1 MKLLNTIASAVALMV
16 ATMTCSFAATEIDEK
31 DFGPTYGSM
40 VADTIVGKP
49 LGALAVVG
57 GVVTAIASMPFTIYN
72 DEIDQVERK
81 LILEP
86 LAALDR
92 CLGCTPAE
100 DQYFRSQRPN
110 NDQVRVTVDGPSEI
124 LINTNQKVVV
134 KTP

>member
-1 MKLLNTIASAVALMV
+1 MERHHLATIGHL
-16 ATMTCSFAATEIDEK
+16 K
-31 DFGPTYGSM
+31 N
-40 VADTIVGKP
+40 
-49 LGALAVVG
+49 LAVCL
-57 GVVTAIASMPFTIYN
+57 
-72 DEIDQVERK
+72 VERK

-110 NDQVRVTVDGPSEI
+110 NNQVRVTVDGPSEI
-124 LINTNQKVVV
+124 LIDTNQKVVV

>member
-1 MKLLNTIASAVALMV
+1 MKLSKKIALATALTVASTTGSV
-16 ATMTCSFAATEIDEK
+16 AATEIDEK

-40 VADTIVGKP
+40 VVDTFVGKP

-57 GVVTAIASMPFTIYN
+57 GIVTAIASMPFTINN

-100 DQYFRSQRPN
+100 DQYFRSHRAN
-110 NDQVRVTVDGPSEI
+110 NNQVRVMVDGPSEI
-124 LINTNQKVVV
+124 LIDTNQKVVV